1 MMKTVGRGSNLL
13 APAWWGAIFFG
24 GVACLSLASVSI
36 PAHAQSAATGPSS
49 MKVEWVQF
57 QDPFE
62 KAFVVDVPKGW
73 TAKGGLFRLGY
84 SDQRPMVDLLSPD
97 GAINIR
103 LGDVSIPT
111 YTSPQQFHEREGEI
125 YDLGAQAH
133 MVVERYRTGPEF
145 AVLYAQARFAKTC
158 HDPQSDPRASDF
170 SLKDYL
176 PQDSGTPTQAS
187 GGQTAFHCVTDHGPR
202 IAYAYTK
209 TALYG
214 QIWQATVVVSF
225 SAPPDGVASV
235 RDIVTHTVQS
245 FHVSPEWLEYQKRM
259 DAEGLEYQRVRQ
271 QGRMRDLQAQVQQF
285 AAKMQAMQNQ
295 VNAFERRQNAQAAQV
310 ENFTN
315 VLNGVTPTTDPLTGE
330 NRLVWT
336 GPKSNYWVNGLGQVV
351 NSTSAPA
358 AGWRQLQTPTN

>member
-1 MMKTVGRGSNLL
+1 MLKTADRACDLL
-13 APAWWGAIFFG
+13 APALRGVIVFG
-24 GVACLSLASVSI
+24 GLPACLLLASLSI
-36 PAHAQSAATGPSS
+36 PAKAQRAATSTPNLR
-49 MKVEWVQF
+49 VEWIQF

-62 KAFVVDVPKGW
+62 KAFTVDVPKGW
-73 TAKGGLFRLGY
+73 AVKGGLFRLGY
-84 SDQRPMVDLLSPD
+84 SDERPMVDLLSPD

-111 YTSPQQFHEREGEI
+111 YTNPQQFHEREGQI

-158 HDPQSDPRASDF
+158 HDPQSDPQASDF
-170 SLKDYL
+170 SLKDDL
-176 PQDSGTPTQAS
+176 PQDSTAPTQAS

-202 IAYAYTK
+202 IAYAYTR

-214 QIWQATVVVSF
+214 QIWQAPAVVSF
-225 SAPPDGVASV
+225 LAPPDDVASV
-235 RDIVTHTVQS
+235 RDIVSHAVQS
-245 FHVSPEWLEYQKRM
+245 FHLNPDWLEYQKRM
-259 DAEGLEYQRVRQ
+259 DAEGLDYQRVRQ
-271 QGRMRDLQAQVQQF
+271 QGRMRELQAQVQQF
-285 AAKMQAMQNQ
+285 ETKMQAMQNQ
-295 VNAFERRQNAQAAQV
+295 VNAFERRQSAQAAQV
-310 ENFTN
+310 ESFSN

-351 NSTSAPA
+351 NSTNAPA
-358 AGWRQLQTPTN
+358 AGWRQLQTN